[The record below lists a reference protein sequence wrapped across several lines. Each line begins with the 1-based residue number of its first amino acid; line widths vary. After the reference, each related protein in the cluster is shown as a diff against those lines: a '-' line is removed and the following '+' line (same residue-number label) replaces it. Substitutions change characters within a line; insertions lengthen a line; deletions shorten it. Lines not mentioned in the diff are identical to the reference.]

1 MEITLKD
8 GEKERAES
16 EERKMA
22 IKVYGMKLSNNA
34 VGVIAA
40 LNEKGL
46 EYKYVPIDLSTGAH
60 KNHEFHALIVS
71 ILIFLSFDC
80 ISLLI
85 GSIN

>member
-22 IKVYGMKLSNNA
+22 IKVYGMKLSNSA

-46 EYKYVPIDLSTGAH
+46 EYEHVPVDLYTGAH
-60 KNHEFHALIVS
+60 KNPEFHALIVS
-71 ILIFLSFDC
+71 ILIFLSFNWLYFSFDR
-80 ISLLI
+80 
-85 GSIN
+85 IN